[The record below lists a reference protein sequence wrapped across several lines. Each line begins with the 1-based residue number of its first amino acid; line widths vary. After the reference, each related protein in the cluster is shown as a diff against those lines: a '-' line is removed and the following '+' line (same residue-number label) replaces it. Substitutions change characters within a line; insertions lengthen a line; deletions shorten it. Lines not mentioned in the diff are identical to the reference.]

1 MNLNLTYYKEDIYY
15 NTGKEEKKIIE
26 YIKNN
31 KPESYE
37 KILEEDSSD
46 EFILA
51 LSSIRN
57 NLIYSYEFKPD
68 STVLEIGAHLGEI
81 TNLLCKK
88 SKKVISIETV
98 KERAEAIAK
107 RCEENENLEIMTGNL
122 KDIQIQEKFDYIT
135 LFGVLEYAQN
145 FFDEKNPALEL
156 IKYCKQYLK
165 DDGKLL
171 IATNNKFALK
181 SYVGDV
187 DECTNNTFDSI
198 TGYKSSKKTYKLGMK
213 EIEKVLTDSEF
224 KYYKFL
230 YPLPDYKLPNIIFSD
245 EYLPTS
251 SKINAYFPYYRD
263 CSSIFYSEVDAYDAI
278 IKENPELFKF
288 FANSYFIEASQ
299 TSFENDI
306 KYISFNNY
314 RKKRYRLM
322 TKIKKDCVE
331 KTYTNSESKIHFE
344 EMKKHIQDVKGDGI
358 RILDTDNNDKI
369 TSKFING
376 KLVSQIISDNLENR
390 EMIIDYLNK
399 YKEQIYSLA
408 QEYNENEKNIFNK
421 FKLEVDKTILTR
433 FKYLKN
439 GYWDLIFKNCF
450 IIDDDFTFFD
460 QEWKEK
466 NVPAEF
472 ILYRCIVNIEKLRDK
487 IQEYDLYKE
496 MGIEEY
502 TNIFEELDKRISDE
516 ILDKKIFK
524 LYTKEHSNPIYDN
537 GRLEAE
543 LNAEK
548 SKSGELEKS
557 IQNLTNEIIQ
567 KNQIISQQSVE
578 IENITNKLNNIYQS
592 KIWKHVKRF
601 IEK

>member
-37 KILEEDSSD
+37 KILEEDSYD